1 MYKRILNCTILNKR
15 KTLCSITILLLL
27 LAVTSIFAVAL
38 PEATAQLPT
47 QQTWA
52 FISIS
57 PNPVGIGQ
65 PMHIRLFL
73 QPFPPTGSD
82 VYHGF
87 QYTITQPNGQKKTG
101 SNLNSDTNGA
111 YDLSFTPTAAG
122 NYTVTFT
129 YPGEDFTRAS
139 VTDLGSTASTTFEVQ
154 EAQVLPIPDAPL
166 PSGYWTRPISE
177 EFRSWFAISGNWL
190 VQGYDASGRIYGDST
205 GFNPYTQAVRAPHI
219 MWAQSVQDGGLIG
232 GSYGSD
238 GYYTGI
244 QYNGLVTPPLVVNGR
259 LYYRTG
265 FSSSGE
271 KGNINGVDCVDLRT
285 GKLIWSNDTAG
296 INFAQVYDAKG
307 YNGQGGLSMIYD
319 TSGSTSVWTV
329 LSAFDGTE
337 LFTVYGTS
345 AMGNPDKI
353 FYGPLGDVYAV
364 KVTGNTTK
372 PTILMWNSTKAFQAW
387 GFLSGGSMQGLPRMG
402 SYNWTQGLQYNTT
415 APSTAPF
422 TFSQSG
428 PHNEPADA
436 ATNTIMLIATPSQTP
451 NNGSSYETGINILDG
466 STLWGPIRRDFDG
479 TFTNRVAT
487 GEGLYVQL
495 NAATIQRVGISFTT
509 GQQLWTSE
517 PNPELSPWGQ
527 YSGFGANAYGI
538 TFQGDYSGHMVALN
552 ASTGQKLWSYYAGN
566 SGLETPYGSWPMF
579 NGPIIGGGTV
589 YCGYSE
595 HTPNEPLYRGAQL
608 FALDAQS
615 GRLLWSMPSYLT
627 VKAIADGYLVTMNAY
642 DNRLI
647 VFGKGPSATT
657 VQAPLIAVQAGTTM
671 MITGTVTDQSPGA
684 KDTPA
689 ISDTDMANWM
699 EYLYM
704 QKAMPTNATGVP
716 VQVSAIGPDGVA
728 IPIGEVNSNIGG
740 TYGIEWTPS
749 TAGKYMITATFAG
762 SDSYSSSYATTYV
775 SVSSGLNPSPVVTPT
790 PTIAPTTAAPTTAAP
805 TTTAPQPGN
814 NNTTIIYV
822 AVAAVVVIVVIAAVA
837 LALRRRK

>member
-1 MYKRILNCTILNKR
+1 VYQKISSSKIFSKR
-15 KTLCSITILLLL
+15 KMLCGIAIALL
-27 LAVTSIFAVAL
+27 LAVTSIFSMAL
-38 PEATAQLPT
+38 PEASAQLPT

-82 VYHGF
+82 VFHNF
-87 QYTITQPNGQKKTG
+87 QYVITKPDGTKKTG
-101 SNLNSDTNGA
+101 SSLNSDTNGA
-111 YDLSFTPTAAG
+111 YDLAFTPLASG
-122 NYTVTFT
+122 NYTIEFT
-129 YPGEDFTRAS
+129 YPGETFTSAN
-139 VTDLGSTASTTFEVQ
+139 VTDLGSATSTTFIVQ
-154 EAQVLPIPDAPL
+154 DSEVLPIPDVPI

-190 VQGYDASGRIYGDST
+190 VQGYDASGRIYADST
-205 GFNPYTQAVRAPHI
+205 GFNPYTQAIRAPHI
-219 MWAQSVQDGGLIG
+219 MWAEPIADGGLIG

-244 QYNGLVTPPLVVNGR
+244 QYNGLVTPPVVINGR
-259 LYYRTG
+259 LYYRLF
-265 FSSSGE
+265 FSASGE
-271 KGNINGVDCVDLRT
+271 KGNVPGFVCVDLRT
-285 GKLIWSNDTAG
+285 GQEIWRNASATL
-296 INFAQVYDAKG
+296 NFGQVYDSKG

-319 TSGSTSVWTV
+319 TSTSSSTWTV
-329 LSAFDGTE
+329 FDAFSGTQ
-337 LFTVYGTS
+337 LFTVTGTS

-353 FYGPLGDVYAV
+353 FFGPLGDIYAV
-364 KVTGNTTK
+364 KVTGNTTQ

-387 GFLSGGSMQGLPRMG
+387 GFLSGGTMQGPRTG
-402 SYNWTQGLQYNTT
+402 SYNWSLGLQYNIT

-428 PHNEPADA
+428 PHNMPADA
-436 ATNTIMLIATPSQTP
+436 ATNTIMLIATPSRTP
-451 NNGSSYETGINILDG
+451 NNGSSYETGIDILNG
-466 STLWGPIRRDFDG
+466 KVLWGPIRRDFDG

-487 GEGLYVQL
+487 GEGIYVQL

-509 GQQLWTSE
+509 GELLWTSE
-517 PNPELSPWGQ
+517 PNSDLVPWGQ
-527 YSGFGANAYGI
+527 YSGFGANAYGL

-552 ASTGQKLWSYYAGN
+552 TATGKLAWEYYAGN
-566 SGLETPYGSWPMF
+566 SGLETPYNSWPMF
-579 NGPIIGGGTV
+579 NGPIVGGHTV

-608 FALDAQS
+608 FALDALT

-647 VFGKGPSATT
+647 IFGKGPSATT
-657 VQAPLIAVQAGTTM
+657 VQAPLVAVQAGTTM
-671 MITGTVTDQSPGA
+671 LITGTVTDQSPGA
-684 KDTPA
+684 KGTPA
-689 ISDTDMANWM
+689 ISDSSMAGWM

-704 QKAMPTNATGVP
+704 QKEMPANATGVP

-728 IPIGEVNSNIGG
+728 IPVGEVNSDIGG
-740 TYGIEWTPS
+740 TYGIEWTP
-749 TAGKYMITATFAG
+749 TTHGKYMITATFPG
-762 SDSYSSSYATTYV
+762 SDSYGSSYATTYV
-775 SVSSGLNPSPVVTPT
+775 SVSSGSAPTPVVTQS
-790 PTIAPTTAAPTTAAP
+790 PTIAPTTAPTTAAP
-805 TTTAPQPGN
+805 TTTAPQPGTDY
-814 NNTTIIYV
+814 TTVAYV
-822 AVAAVVVIVVIAAVA
+822 AVAAVAIISVVAAVA
-837 LALRRRK
+837 IALRRRK